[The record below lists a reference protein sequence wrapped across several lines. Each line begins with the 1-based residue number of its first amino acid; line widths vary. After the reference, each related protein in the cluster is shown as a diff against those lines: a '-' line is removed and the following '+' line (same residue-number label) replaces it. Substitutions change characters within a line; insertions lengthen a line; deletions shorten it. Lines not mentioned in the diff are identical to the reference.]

1 MSSRYAHDGYCPICL
16 AVFPT
21 RHRNILHISGRG
33 SKGFNACL
41 LNLMASQELLSD
53 TEVRTLDNIDRAA
66 AKANRR
72 LCRTIAYAEAPCLNA
87 YGPARPIVVC
97 PGMTRRSTT
106 MSLGVALSRAIEI
119 PVEIPLIATGV
130 LGHCMQVDITTLASL
145 AKAALAL
152 QSDCASFNDI
162 DE

>member
-1 MSSRYAHDGYCPICL
+1 
-16 AVFPT
+16 
-21 RHRNILHISGRG
+21 
-33 SKGFNACL
+33 
-41 LNLMASQELLSD
+41 MASQEPLSD
-53 TEVRTLDNIDRAA
+53 NEVRTLDNIDRAA

-130 LGHCMQVDITTLASL
+130 LGHGMQVDITTLASM
-145 AKAALAL
+145 AEAALAL
-152 QSDCASFNDI
+152 QGDCASFNDI